1 MLVRP
6 EKPPSG
12 AYCRDDSHET
22 SRGTSR
28 YLCRLR
34 GRRMVS
40 RQNALPPEWMEV
52 VTCGSVSYLGMMWC
66 GSPNKARQPRAQ
78 KAYAP
83 WASALGWPD
92 IPPSYVWPD
101 WLSALMVILSSLTN
115 PCRWMSWASRISRGQ
130 ADAHIYGR
138 SRRGRTADS
147 HCHQLSM
154 RGNLSTNPT
163 ECSAA

>member
-1 MLVRP
+1 MTATRQVA
-6 EKPPSG
+6 G
-12 AYCRDDSHET
+12 
-22 SRGTSR
+22 
-28 YLCRLR
+28 RLGICAGQ

-40 RQNALPPEWMEV
+40 RQNALPPEWMEA
-52 VTCGSVSYLGMMWC
+52 VTCGPVSYLGMMWW

-101 WLSALMVILSSLTN
+101 WLSALMGILSRLT
-115 PCRWMSWASRISRGQ
+115 PLCYWMSSASWISRGQ
-130 ADAHIYGR
+130 VDAHIYGR

-147 HCHQLSM
+147 RCHQLSM
-154 RGNLSTNPT
+154 RANLSTNPT